1 MITASR
7 RKMSYPPRE
16 KVLLVEGAT
25 EVRLIPFLMEANGVA
40 WPDDKANASVQ
51 IRDKDGFQ
59 NIVDRAVIEAE
70 IRETSRRITG
80 IILDAD
86 QTFAERWINIRNC
99 CLPYFPELPDE
110 TIPDGLIVSNSDN
123 QRLGIWIMPD
133 NQSHGMLEAFLL
145 QLVPGGEADP
155 LLIYAR
161 QSCQHAKANLHAPYK
176 DTHIRKAEI
185 HTWLAWQDEPGR
197 QLHQAVSEMILNP
210 KSPTAEP
217 FVRWFRELFE
227 V

>member
-1 MITASR
+1 MMTAAQ
-7 RKMSYPPRE
+7 RKTSYPPHE

-25 EVRLIPFLMEANGVA
+25 EVRLIPYLMEANEVV
-40 WPDDKANASVQ
+40 WPDDKAKAPVQ

-86 QTFAERWINIRNC
+86 QAFAERWIDIRNC
-99 CLPYFPELPDE
+99 CLPYFPEMPEE
-110 TIPDGLIVSNSDN
+110 TVPDGMIVFNSDN
-123 QRLGIWIMPD
+123 QKLGIWIMPD

-145 QLVPGGEADP
+145 QLVPRGEADP
-155 LLIYAR
+155 LLAYAR
-161 QSCQHAKANLHAPYK
+161 QSCQHAKENLKAPYK
-176 DTHIRKAEI
+176 GTHVRKAEI

-210 KSPTAEP
+210 KSPYAEP
-217 FVRWFRELFE
+217 FVRWFQKLFE

>member
-1 MITASR
+1 MTTATG
-7 RKMSYPPRE
+7 KKTPYLPYE
-16 KVLLVEGAT
+16 KVLLVEGAS
-25 EVRLIPFLMEANGVA
+25 EARLIPYLMEANSVV
-40 WPDDKANASVQ
+40 WPNDKAKAPVQ
-51 IRDKDGFQ
+51 IRDKGGFE
-59 NIVDRAVIEAE
+59 NIVDRAVLEAE

-86 QTFAERWINIRNC
+86 QAFAQRWINIRNC
-99 CLPYFPELPDE
+99 CVPYFSALPEEITL
-110 TIPDGLIVSNSDN
+110 DGLIISNCDS
-123 QRLGIWIMPD
+123 QKLGIWIMPD
-133 NQSHGMLEAFLL
+133 NQSHGMLETFLL

-155 LLIYAR
+155 LLAYAR
-161 QSCQHAKANLHAPYK
+161 QSCVHAKANLNAPYK
-176 DTHIRKAEI
+176 DTQIRKAEI

-210 KSPTAEP
+210 KSPAAGP